1 MALKLKR
8 TINQIDYEYW
18 IPEAHS
24 DKHNKQT
31 SIIML
36 GYTSEAS
43 RKAKQLPIRETFPA
57 KWQGNGISE
66 AQKYSFV
73 KQSILKT
80 EVKEEDGK
88 SVIVE
93 TETNPF
99 TLAEDLI

>member
-24 DKHNKQT
+24 DKHNKLT
-31 SIIML
+31 RIIML

-43 RKAKQLPIRETFPA
+43 RRAGQSPIRETFPA
-57 KWQGNGISE
+57 EWQGNGITESE
-66 AQKYSFV
+66 KYIFV

-80 EVKEEDGK
+80 EITEEDGE
-88 SVIVE
+88 SVTNEI
-93 TETNPF
+93 ETNPF
-99 TLAEDLI
+99 ASAEDIL